1 MLNTDIQVRKWKAQK
16 GGDRT
21 SCGHSL
27 YLRGWDDGT
36 KVLEFRTK
44 SGWVTLG
51 SYPSLSLAEARAMVP
66 VCKQLLKDNVATTEG
81 LKALVTRVNT
91 AHDLSLL
98 AARNINDD
106 KVSKMHTF
114 DKAYRD
120 WYQRQLRSGIWTHR
134 ASISRPLTFYETYA
148 EKHIGSLR
156 LDEIRRSTI
165 KAFMQPL
172 FMSNPALAS
181 KLVGYINKVFEEA
194 MDNELI
200 DANPTPQKFAKPNR
214 EPSHAPSLQF
224 EQLPELWSWL
234 KLQEFSDT
242 MKAAM
247 RLTIVTAHRAAVIS
261 NMKKTHYD
269 QESGVWAIPRK
280 PKGSTEVGLM
290 KSRRAFDARLP
301 IGLRHE
307 LERLITAS
315 QDCDYVFSIDGKR
328 PINAESLRRNFKR
341 FGPITTHG
349 FRNTFKTWCLHN
361 DVDDF
366 LADRYCDHAFKGLDK
381 NYRRDDLFEQRA
393 ELAERYFD
401 FIRGA
406 S

>member
-1 MLNTDIQVRKWKAQK
+1 MLNTDVQVRKWKAK
-16 GGDRT
+16 KSGSRT
-21 SCGHSL
+21 SCGQNL

-36 KVLEFRTK
+36 KALEFRTK

-66 VCKQLLKDNVATTEG
+66 VCKQLLKDNIATTES

-91 AHDLSLL
+91 AHDLGLL
-98 AARNINDD
+98 AARNVNDD
-106 KVSKMHTF
+106 NVSKMQTF
-114 DKAYRD
+114 DVAYRD
-120 WYQRQLRSGIWTHR
+120 WYHRQLKSGIWTHR

-172 FMSNPALAS
+172 FMSHPELAS
-181 KLVGYINKVFEEA
+181 KLLGYINRVFEEA

-214 EPSHAPSLQF
+214 EPSHAPSLHF
-224 EQLPELWSWL
+224 NQLTELWEWL
-234 KLQEFSDT
+234 GQQNFSPT
-242 MKAAM
+242 MKTAM
-247 RLTIVTAHRAAVIS
+247 RLTILTTHRAAVVA
-261 NMKKTHYD
+261 NMKKAHYKSD
-269 QESGVWAIPRK
+269 SGLWAIPRK
-280 PKGSTEVGLM
+280 PDGSTEVGLM
-290 KSRRAFDARLP
+290 KSRRAFDSRVPAE
-301 IGLRHE
+301 LRPE
-307 LERLITAS
+307 LEALIAAS
-315 QDCDYVFSIDGKR
+315 KDCQYVFSVDGKH

-349 FRNTFKTWCLHN
+349 FRNTFKTWCLH
-361 DVDDF
+361 DGVDEF
-366 LADRYCDHAFKGLDK
+366 LADRYCDHSLKGLDK

-401 FIRGA
+401 FIRGT